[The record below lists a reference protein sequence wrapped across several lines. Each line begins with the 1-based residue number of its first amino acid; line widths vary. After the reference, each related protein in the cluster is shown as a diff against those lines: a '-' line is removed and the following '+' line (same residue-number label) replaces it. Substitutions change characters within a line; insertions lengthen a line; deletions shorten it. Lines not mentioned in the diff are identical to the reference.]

1 MENPESQ
8 RHEPAKPEEIFE
20 QPTTCDGAAAIEAER
35 SNSRSTDA
43 TATQTSLASS
53 LHEADERYR
62 RLVDIL
68 PAAIYSTDAQGRIM
82 QFNQAAAELW
92 GRAPKIGEDQWC
104 GSYRIYRPNGDYLPH
119 EQCPMA
125 MALKNGD
132 TINGAEILVERED
145 GVRRN
150 ILAHPRPLRD
160 ASGAIVGAVNMLVD
174 ITERKGA
181 ELELA
186 EIRNDLAEQVQALT
200 RLHRLALSLAG
211 PLELNDALDAILASL
226 VEIHDADY
234 GLLWLHNSATGYLTI
249 GSSMGFDDAAKRSLA
264 SIVDQPTASVSAAAF
279 SHRERIV
286 VEDLESDSHLYDS
299 LRSKRLIG
307 FRAVHATPI
316 CTRTGAALGVISV
329 YFKSPRRPTARE
341 LQCAD
346 LCARYAAETIEAAR
360 IQDALRESEQKLRDQ
375 TNELEQQLIASGRLV
390 SLGEVTASMAH
401 EFNNP
406 LGIIIGFVDDL
417 LSSADPSSAEYSSL
431 QIVSEESRRCKK
443 IVEDLMEYARPSSA
457 AMAPTDVTSLIEK
470 TLKLVEARLY
480 KQKVEATVN
489 VDPRLPEICAD
500 AQQLTQVLVNLYLN
514 AVDAMPEGGRL
525 TVSARAVDATKPTLI
540 ISVSDSG
547 VGIDE
552 LEIGKIFQPFY
563 TAKKKRGLGL
573 GLPICERIIKN
584 HGGEIKVESEPGRGT
599 TFEIHLPRER
609 SAAKGG
615 GSI

>member
-1 MENPESQ
+1 MREPGHTGESAIADLHNIGLDGQ
-8 RHEPAKPEEIFE
+8 AIDGKERFELSLRQSEE
-20 QPTTCDGAAAIEAER
+20 
-35 SNSRSTDA
+35 
-43 TATQTSLASS
+43 
-53 LHEADERYR
+53 HYR
-62 RLVDIL
+62 QLVEIL
-68 PAAIYSTDAQGRIM
+68 PAAIYSTDAQGRIT

-174 ITERKGA
+174 ITARKGA

-211 PLELNDALDAILASL
+211 PLELSAALDAILAAL
-226 VEIHDADY
+226 VEIHDSDY
-234 GLLWLHNSATGYLTI
+234 GLLWLYDSTSGHLGIAANR
-249 GSSMGFDDAAKRSLA
+249 GFDDAAKRNLT
-264 SIVDQPTASVSAAAF
+264 SIIDQPKASVAAAAF
-279 SHRERIV
+279 TGRRRVI
-286 VEDLESDSHLYDS
+286 VEDLNVEPHFFEA
-299 LRSKRLIG
+299 LRERRLIN

-316 CTRTGAALGVISV
+316 LTRAGSALGVLSV
-329 YFKSPRRPTARE
+329 YFRTPHRQTARQ
-341 LQCAD
+341 LQFAD
-346 LCARYAAETIEAAR
+346 LCARYATETIEAAR
-360 IQDALRESEQKLRDQ
+360 IQEALRESEQKLRDQ
-375 TNELEQQLIASGRLV
+375 ANELEQQLIASGRLV

-417 LSSADPSSAEYSSL
+417 LSSADPSSPDYGSL
-431 QIVSEESRRCKK
+431 QIISEESRRCKK
-443 IVEDLMEYARPSSA
+443 IVEDLMEYARPRSA
-457 AMAPTDVTSLIEK
+457 EPSTTGVASLIEK

-480 KQKVEATVN
+480 KQKVEAVVS
-489 VDPRLPEICAD
+489 VDSQLPEICAD
-500 AQQLTQVLVNLYLN
+500 AQQLTQVLLNLYLN
-514 AVDAMPEGGRL
+514 ALDAMPDGGRL
-525 TVSARAVDATKPTLI
+525 QVSARVFDATNSALI

-552 LEIGKIFQPFY
+552 LEVGKIFQPFY

-573 GLPICERIIKN
+573 GLPICERIVKN
-584 HGGEIKVESEPGRGT
+584 HGGEIKVRSQAGQGT
-599 TFEIHLPRER
+599 TFEIHLPAER
-609 SAAKGG
+609 SPGETKNLTE
-615 GSI
+615 SN